1 MTKDFVRFLW
11 FENVE
16 NLNVT
21 NKKTLQFG
29 MYRFC
34 QVLFSVSTSSFLL
47 TGTLIPHASSNI
59 SIDPLLVTQSLQV
72 HDFYSGK
79 SAVETAY
86 QFYLKCKEL
95 LSEASFNFH
104 KCESK
109 SADLKVLATKIL
121 GLQWDKSNDTFIFDM
136 KNLRKLIVMR
146 PTEMESIQIFPIF
159 TTQ

>member
-1 MTKDFVRFLW
+1 MTKDFVRVLW

-59 SIDPLLVTQSLQV
+59 SIDPLLVTEFLKSLHV

-86 QFYLKCKEL
+86 RFY
-95 LSEASFNFH
+95 
-104 KCESK
+104 
-109 SADLKVLATKIL
+109 
-121 GLQWDKSNDTFIFDM
+121 
-136 KNLRKLIVMR
+136 
-146 PTEMESIQIFPIF
+146 
-159 TTQ
+159 

>member
-1 MTKDFVRFLW
+1 
-11 FENVE
+11 
-16 NLNVT
+16 
-21 NKKTLQFG
+21 
-29 MYRFC
+29 MYRLC

-47 TGTLIPHASSNI
+47 TGTLTPHASSNL
-59 SIDPLLVTQSLQV
+59 SIDPLLVTQFLKSLQV
-72 HDFYSGK
+72 DDFCSGK

-95 LSEASFNFH
+95 LSEANFNLH

-109 SADLKVLATKIL
+109 SADLKVLLTKII

-136 KNLRKLIVMR
+136 KNLKKLTVMR
-146 PTEMESIQIFPIF
+146 PTEMEFIQIFPIF

>member
-1 MTKDFVRFLW
+1 M
-11 FENVE
+11 
-16 NLNVT
+16 
-21 NKKTLQFG
+21 QFRI
-29 MYRFC
+29 YRLC

-59 SIDPLLVTQSLQV
+59 SIDPLLVTQFLKSLQV

-95 LSEASFNFH
+95 LSEASFNLH
-104 KCESK
+104 KYESK
-109 SADLKVLATKIL
+109 SADLQVLVTKII
-121 GLQWDKSNDTFIFDM
+121 GLQWDKSNDTFILAM
-136 KNLRKLIVMR
+136 KNLNKLIVMR
-146 PTEMESIQIFPIF
+146 PTKMEFIQIFPIF

>member
-1 MTKDFVRFLW
+1 
-11 FENVE
+11 
-16 NLNVT
+16 
-21 NKKTLQFG
+21 
-29 MYRFC
+29 MYRFY
-34 QVLFSVSTSSFLL
+34 QVLCSVSTSLFLL
-47 TGTLIPHASSNI
+47 TGTLIPHTSSII
-59 SIDPLLVTQSLQV
+59 SIDPLLVTQFLKSLQG

-79 SAVETAY
+79 SAVETVY
-86 QFYLKCKEL
+86 QFYLKCREL

-104 KCESK
+104 KCKSK
-109 SADLKVLATKIL
+109 SVDLKVLVTKIL

>member
-29 MYRFC
+29 MYCFC

-59 SIDPLLVTQSLQV
+59 LIDPLLVTQCLKSLQE

-79 SAVETAY
+79 SAVETAQ
-86 QFYLKCKEL
+86 QFYLKCEEL

-104 KCESK
+104 KFESK

-136 KNLRKLIVMR
+136 KSFREIHCYETN
-146 PTEMESIQIFPIF
+146 
-159 TTQ
+159 

>member
-1 MTKDFVRFLW
+1 MLLIKRP
-11 FENVE
+11 
-16 NLNVT
+16 
-21 NKKTLQFG
+21 LQFG
-29 MYRFC
+29 MYRLC

-47 TGTLIPHASSNI
+47 TGTLIPHTSSNI
-59 SIDPLLVTQSLQV
+59 SIDPLLVTHFLKSLQA

-79 SAVETAY
+79 SAVETVY

-95 LSEASFNFH
+95 LSVASFNFH
-104 KCESK
+104 KCKSK
-109 SADLKVLATKIL
+109 SADLKVLVTKIL

>member
-1 MTKDFVRFLW
+1 
-11 FENVE
+11 
-16 NLNVT
+16 
-21 NKKTLQFG
+21 
-29 MYRFC
+29 MYRLC

-59 SIDPLLVTQSLQV
+59 SIDPLLVTQFLKSLQV
-72 HDFYSGK
+72 HDFCSGK

-86 QFYLKCKEL
+86 QFYLKFKEL
-95 LSEASFNFH
+95 LSEANFNLH

-109 SADLKVLATKIL
+109 SADLKVLLTKII

-136 KNLRKLIVMR
+136 KNLKKLTVMR
-146 PTEMESIQIFPIF
+146 PTEMELIQIFPVF

>member
-1 MTKDFVRFLW
+1 
-11 FENVE
+11 
-16 NLNVT
+16 
-21 NKKTLQFG
+21 
-29 MYRFC
+29 MYRFY

-47 TGTLIPHASSNI
+47 TGTLIPHTSSNI
-59 SIDPLLVTQSLQV
+59 SIDPLLVTHFLKSLQA

-79 SAVETAY
+79 SAVETVY

-95 LSEASFNFH
+95 LSVASFNFH
-104 KCESK
+104 KFKSK
-109 SADLKVLATKIL
+109 SADLKVLVTKIL